1 MQKKL
6 KLLVVQR
13 ISLSHDS
20 LMSRSIAARFGPM
33 LKFMDRHDMIE
44 WEQIVESEITVR
56 HLKQFDIVLF
66 NKHSSNRA
74 LTIMRMANDLGLKTV
89 YDLDDW
95 IIDLP
100 MYSVTDL
107 NDDLLENITRLIRE
121 ASVVTVSNEV
131 LQKKLQHIRP
141 TVSVVSNGFDHEAIP
156 LQSWQEASP
165 PKILFSNTDGIKLV
179 NFKKAFFHVL
189 GDFSARHPEVTIDF
203 WGDNFH
209 GMECIPKLVPRG
221 FLENTQYK
229 RAIRDAGYL
238 FAIVPLGGRED
249 SETLFFNSCKSCIKY
264 IDYGSLGIPGIY
276 SRSPVYEQAV
286 THMKT
291 GYLVEN
297 TQPEWETA
305 METLFADKSLRDSMR
320 RQAYADTV
328 ERFSIGGSSQRLLTL
343 FS

>member
-1 MQKKL
+1 
-6 KLLVVQR
+6 
-13 ISLSHDS
+13 
-20 LMSRSIAARFGPM
+20 
-33 LKFMDRHDMIE
+33 
-44 WEQIVESEITVR
+44 
-56 HLKQFDIVLF
+56 
-66 NKHSSNRA
+66 
-74 LTIMRMANDLGLKTV
+74 
-89 YDLDDW
+89 
-95 IIDLP
+95 
-100 MYSVTDL
+100 
-107 NDDLLENITRLIRE
+107 
-121 ASVVTVSNEV
+121 
-131 LQKKLQHIRP
+131 
-141 TVSVVSNGFDHEAIP
+141 
-156 LQSWQEASP
+156 
-165 PKILFSNTDGIKLV
+165 
-179 NFKKAFFHVL
+179 
-189 GDFSARHPEVTIDF
+189 
-203 WGDNFH
+203 
-209 GMECIPKLVPRG
+209 MECIPKLVPRG